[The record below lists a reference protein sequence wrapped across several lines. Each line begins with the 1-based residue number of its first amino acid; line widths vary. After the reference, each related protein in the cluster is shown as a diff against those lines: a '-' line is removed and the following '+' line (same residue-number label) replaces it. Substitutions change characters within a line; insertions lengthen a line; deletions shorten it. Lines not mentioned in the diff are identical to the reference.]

1 MFLPQVLSNLNQNGG
16 QKIHKETG
24 VTLQKNAK
32 LPIKKQKA
40 KLKNDAL
47 YLTVEIFE
55 SVTSQ
60 PQLNCRIDKWN
71 KAFKNQIRTE
81 HLLGVSLGIF
91 SKILVVGTYL
101 QISSKFV

>member
-1 MFLPQVLSNLNQNGG
+1 MHQVHSNLNQNGG

-47 YLTVEIFE
+47 YLIADIFE
-55 SVTSQ
+55 SVTSPTPTKLSDRQ
-60 PQLNCRIDKWN
+60 VEQGVQKSNLN
-71 KAFKNQIRTE
+71 
-81 HLLGVSLGIF
+81 
-91 SKILVVGTYL
+91 
-101 QISSKFV
+101 